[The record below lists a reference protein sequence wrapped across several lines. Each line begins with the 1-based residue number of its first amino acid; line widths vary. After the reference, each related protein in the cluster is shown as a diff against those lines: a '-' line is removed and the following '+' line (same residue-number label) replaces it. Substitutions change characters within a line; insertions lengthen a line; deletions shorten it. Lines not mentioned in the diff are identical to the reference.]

1 MFRPANLETLVSE
14 EINKDTSKSTQ
25 VQFLITMDVHEDA
38 DYGINPKR
46 PAAKFKKGKL
56 QL

>member
-1 MFRPANLETLVSE
+1 
-14 EINKDTSKSTQ
+14 
-25 VQFLITMDVHEDA
+25 MDVHEDA

-46 PAAKFKKGKL
+46 PAAKLKKRKKVI